1 MSHPPD
7 RFSTRFGAHVGL
19 MCVALFALSAHAQSV
34 WQSSVVPAQT
44 MQGAVLVLPDSS
56 ALSEQVAGSPDTRVS
71 IAVEG
76 DYRVYRA
83 RHKGKDHHMHVALD
97 SNQAPRIAF
106 DLEEGRFRNILP
118 SLRIEMND
126 YADFD
131 SIVQQAGGSG
141 GKVYEALGFALIHL
155 PDDINPAEV
164 AAGLG
169 AVPGVTRAIIQLQ
182 GPLHVP
188 M

>member
-1 MSHPPD
+1 MSRP
-7 RFSTRFGAHVGL
+7 RIRLNLRFGTHSGL
-19 MCVALFALSAHAQSV
+19 MYVALLALSAHAQSV
-34 WQSSVVPAQT
+34 WQSSVVPVQT
-44 MQGAVLVLPDSS
+44 MQGKVLVLPASTV
-56 ALSEQVAGSPDTRVS
+56 LPEQVAGSAGTRVS

-83 RHKGKDHHMHVALD
+83 RHKGKDHHVHVALD
-97 SNQAPRIAF
+97 GPAPYLAF
-106 DLEEGRFRNILP
+106 DVEEGRFRNILP
-118 SLRIEMND
+118 SLRVEMND

-131 SIVQQAGGSG
+131 AVVQQAGGNG
-141 GKVYEALGFALIHL
+141 GKVYEALGFALIQL

-164 AAGLG
+164 AAELSTM
-169 AVPGVTRAIIQLQ
+169 PSVTRANIQLQ